1 MIYIYGYLGVGVVI
15 LAVLF
20 GARRLTESRKPES
33 LSDLYESVNPDR
45 SKLSYRIL
53 RNIIAPLMVAVV
65 VVAVWPVA
73 VYMKLKEL
81 LQKTGPTDVAADRE
95 FAVEHEHLQEELT
108 SQEIERREVVIDPLK
123 AAPELPFGHLNVAWK
138 GFLDKEAHGS
148 CELWSFSAPW
158 QTVWGRKELRSGYVM
173 VKDGK
178 PGAYFLTE
186 WRDVQDE
193 AGVDGGAGN
202 TRADDVPGWLRSR
215 AD

>member
-1 MIYIYGYLGVGVVI
+1 MIYLYWYLGVGVLI
-15 LAVLF
+15 LAVFF

-33 LSDLYESVNPDR
+33 LSDVHESVNPDR

-53 RNIIAPLMVAVV
+53 RNIIAPLMAAVF

-73 VYMKLKEL
+73 VYVKLKEV
-81 LQKTGPTDVAADRE
+81 LQKRGRTDVAADRE

-108 SQEIERREVVIDPLK
+108 SQEVERREVVIDPLK
-123 AAPELPFGHLNVAWK
+123 AAPELPFGHLNAAWK
-138 GFLDKEAHGS
+138 RFLDKGAHGG

-158 QTVWGRKELRSGYVM
+158 QTVWGRKEMRSGYVM

-193 AGVDGGAGN
+193 AGGDGGADN
-202 TRADDVPGWLRSR
+202 TRTDDIPGWLRSR

>member
-1 MIYIYGYLGVGVVI
+1 MIYLYWYLGVGVLI
-15 LAVLF
+15 LVVFF

-33 LSDLYESVNPDR
+33 LSGVHESVNPDR

-53 RNIIAPLMVAVV
+53 RNIIAPLMAAVF

-73 VYMKLKEL
+73 VYVKLKEV
-81 LQKTGPTDVAADRE
+81 LQKRGRTDVAADRE

-108 SQEIERREVVIDPLK
+108 SQEVERREVVIDPLK
-123 AAPELPFGHLNVAWK
+123 AAPELPFGHLNAAWK
-138 GFLDKEAHGS
+138 GFLDKGAHGG

-158 QTVWGRKELRSGYVM
+158 QTVWGRKEMRSGYVM

-193 AGVDGGAGN
+193 AGGDGGADN
-202 TRADDVPGWLRSR
+202 TRTDDIPGWLRSR